1 MLSDSAAKAV
11 CTRHSRTAA
20 EPTSARPRK
29 GTKSR
34 TGFVVPRPAVDAT
47 HASPTQANNDLG
59 TAVGWWTPGHDIHA
73 DDEASERRGAL
84 RTALRNHRRGDAT
97 PVDVSEAE
105 GSSSD
110 GEESDGGQAARDVA
124 GLRARGGELARAE
137 RAQDA
142 TRTLAA
148 IKALGE
154 CRVSLATLKGATAT
168 TKLLGRMGRKAPNLD
183 VRRAA
188 AALVERWKRVA
199 RRDGVAD

>member
-1 MLSDSAAKAV
+1 MYSTLEDSRRADERAAAQGYEV
-11 CTRHSRTAA
+11 EDWA
-20 EPTSARPRK
+20 
-29 GTKSR
+29 
-34 TGFVVPRPAVDAT
+34 
-47 HASPTQANNDLG
+47 QNDLG

-110 GEESDGGQAARDVA
+110 GEESDA
-124 GLRARGGELARAE
+124 ARGGELARAE

-168 TKLLGRMGRKAPNLD
+168 TKLLGRMGRKAPNRD

>member
-1 MLSDSAAKAV
+1 MYSTLEDSRRADERAAAQGYEV
-11 CTRHSRTAA
+11 
-20 EPTSARPRK
+20 EEW
-29 GTKSR
+29 G
-34 TGFVVPRPAVDAT
+34 
-47 HASPTQANNDLG
+47 NNDLG
-59 TAVGWWTPGHDIHA
+59 LAVGWWTPGHDIHA

-137 RAQDA
+137 RAQDS

>member
-1 MLSDSAAKAV
+1 MYSTLGDSRRADERAAAQGYEV
-11 CTRHSRTAA
+11 
-20 EPTSARPRK
+20 EARN
-29 GTKSR
+29 
-34 TGFVVPRPAVDAT
+34 D
-47 HASPTQANNDLG
+47 NDLG

-73 DDEASERRGAL
+73 DEAADRKSAL

-97 PVDVSEAE
+97 PVDVSEADD
-105 GSSSD
+105 SSSD

-142 TRTLAA
+142 PRTLAA

>member
-1 MLSDSAAKAV
+1 MYSTLEDSRRADERAAAQGYEV
-11 CTRHSRTAA
+11 EDWA
-20 EPTSARPRK
+20 
-29 GTKSR
+29 
-34 TGFVVPRPAVDAT
+34 
-47 HASPTQANNDLG
+47 QNDLG

-97 PVDVSEAE
+97 PVDVSEADD
-105 GSSSD
+105 SSSN

-154 CRVSLATLKGATAT
+154 RHPALATLKGATAT
-168 TKLLGRMGRKAPNLD
+168 TKLLGRMGRKAPNRD

-188 AALVERWKRVA
+188 RECDRRRRGCGGRRPSRGTPRRSTASGCATKAAS
-199 RRDGVAD
+199 G

>member
-1 MLSDSAAKAV
+1 MYSTLEDSRRADERAAAQGYEV
-11 CTRHSRTAA
+11 EDWA
-20 EPTSARPRK
+20 
-29 GTKSR
+29 
-34 TGFVVPRPAVDAT
+34 
-47 HASPTQANNDLG
+47 QNDLG

-97 PVDVSEAE
+97 PVDVSEADD
-105 GSSSD
+105 SSSD

-168 TKLLGRMGRKAPNLD
+168 TKLLGRMGRKAPNRD

>member
-1 MLSDSAAKAV
+1 MWNQF
-11 CTRHSRTAA
+11 R
-20 EPTSARPRK
+20 
-29 GTKSR
+29 
-34 TGFVVPRPAVDAT
+34 RPAPSTRQPYLLVDF
-47 HASPTQANNDLG
+47 TQANNDLG

-168 TKLLGRMGRKAPNLD
+168 TKLLGRMGRKAPNRD